1 MVRLCTPRGGAAPSL
16 SGSWFDVAIFV
27 GKPGESIL
35 CMGYVSDGAW
45 ERNAIF
51 QDLEENECQRYVEGA
66 VTVGGVDAVTGFII
80 CTQTSTYFTATRPE
94 LGVVV
99 SGLELLRQ
107 AITHHTTDDGAASKI
122 RIANAGVE

>member
-80 CTQTSTYFTATRPE
+80 CTRTSPSFNTRRPK

-99 SGLELLRQ
+99 SGLDLLRH
-107 AITHHTTDDGAASKI
+107 AITHYTTDYGDASQI
-122 RIANAGVE
+122 RIANAGIE